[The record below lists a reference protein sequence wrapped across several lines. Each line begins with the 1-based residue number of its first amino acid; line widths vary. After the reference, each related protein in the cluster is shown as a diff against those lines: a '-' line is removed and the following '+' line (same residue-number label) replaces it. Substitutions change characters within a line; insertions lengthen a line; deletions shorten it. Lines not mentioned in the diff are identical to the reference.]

1 MLIGLNSVLS
11 ELPTACSPSQGWIV
25 LRYRSKVGVEPANDC
40 GIHLLSELRIITVA
54 AIGAFKR
61 LVAHLSL
68 DGRLLQEAGFRPS
81 VPSVVR
87 ACRSSKLN
95 P

>member
-1 MLIGLNSVLS
+1 VLS
-11 ELPTACSPSQGWIV
+11 EPPTACSLSQGWIV

-40 GIHLLSELRIITVA
+40 GTHLLSELRIITVA

-61 LVAHLSL
+61 LVANLSL
-68 DGRLLQEAGFRPS
+68 NRSLLQEAGIRPS

-87 ACRSSKLN
+87 ACRSSRLN